1 MPNARIA
8 IRIIAAAGAV
18 SLADCHKQAAENQAA
33 SQDIAIEDNLTTGG
47 IPDNAQI
54 ETLPPDESSTTPSN
68 QLQTGYDNPDVN
80 DLGNSH

>member
-1 MPNARIA
+1 MPNAATIVMLFL
-8 IRIIAAAGAV
+8 GATAL
-18 SLADCHKQAAENQAA
+18 LACSKQGQNQAA
-33 SQDIAIEDNLTTGG
+33 NQDIEIEDNFAAGG
-47 IPDNAQI
+47 MPDNAQI